1 MKFYSNYIANRYGHY
16 KHGDL
21 DTYAAL
27 SRLAAKQDRPLYSNI
42 ETIARIAR
50 RSTRTVKRAIKKF
63 QADLVLIVNKTG
75 RASNYVLVPLLPTG
89 FPDPESGEY
98 IIAKAMARCR
108 QIPKS
113 GDYLWIG
120 NA

>member
-1 MKFYSNYIANRYGHY
+1 MKIYSNYIANRYGHY

-27 SRLAAKQDRPLYSNI
+27 VRLADKENRPFYPPI
-42 ETIARIAR
+42 ETIANIAR

-63 QADLVLIVNKTG
+63 KADLVLIVAKTG

-98 IIAKAMARCR
+98 IIAKAMAECR
-108 QIPKS
+108 QIPKN
-113 GDYLWIG
+113 GDYLWTG